1 MVGSR
6 TAIEHVET
14 TGGVQID
21 VPAEPGYLSLVRML
35 VHTLAQR
42 RDLDDER
49 IEDLVLAVSEACG
62 WVVSSRLA
70 TDTPRPVQVRWS
82 ESDSGCVIEVT
93 DTTSQG
99 GDAPSLPAPEE
110 VQLPADLGRAAIEGE
125 LSLPLVLALVDEV
138 TSSAGPNGS
147 SVHMTVGCG
156 PWEGQ
161 PDL

>member
-1 MVGSR
+1 MAGSGA
-6 TAIEHVET
+6 AIEHVER

-21 VPAEPGYLSLVRML
+21 VPAEAGYLSLVRML

-62 WVVSSRLA
+62 WVVGSRRTA
-70 TDTPRPVQVRWS
+70 DTPRPVQVRWS
-82 ESDSGCVIEVT
+82 ESENACVIEVT
-93 DTTSQG
+93 DTTSQD
-99 GDAPSLPAPEE
+99 GDAPSVPSPDEVVLPPD
-110 VQLPADLGRAAIEGE
+110 PGRAALEGE

-147 SVHMTVGCG
+147 SVHMTVTCG
-156 PWEGQ
+156 AWQGQ

>member
-1 MVGSR
+1 MVGSP
-6 TAIEHVET
+6 TAVEHVER
-14 TGGVQID
+14 TGGIQID
-21 VPAEPGYLSLVRML
+21 VPAQPGYLALVRML

-62 WVVSSRLA
+62 WVVGSRLA

-82 ESDSGCVIEVT
+82 ESDDGCVIEVT
-93 DTTSQG
+93 DTTSRD
-99 GDAPSLPAPEE
+99 GDAPSLPDEAK
-110 VQLPADLGRAAIEGE
+110 LPRDPSRAALEGE

-147 SVHMTVGCG
+147 SVHMTVNCG
-156 PWEGQ
+156 PWDGQ
-161 PDL
+161 PST